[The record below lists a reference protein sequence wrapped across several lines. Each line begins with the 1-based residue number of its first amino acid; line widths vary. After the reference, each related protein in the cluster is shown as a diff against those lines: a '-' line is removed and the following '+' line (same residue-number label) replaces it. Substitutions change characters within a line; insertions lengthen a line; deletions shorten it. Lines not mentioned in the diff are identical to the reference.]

1 MVRKSGRPP
10 RAEGDAAQNRQL
22 IIDTAARLIREKGT
36 AALTVRSVCA
46 AADIG
51 TGTFYYHFRDKND
64 LLMSFISGP
73 FYGSEALKTP
83 VGQIADRIV
92 ELYMRLVGRYMELG
106 LGFMKSF
113 YTTDNQSLSAYMSER
128 DGAFEPDTV
137 MAQSE
142 EELRAA
148 REAGVVRA
156 DADVHLIGR
165 DLCTI
170 VKGCVF
176 EWCLT
181 GGTIDAEAVLRRIIR
196 AYMQTYLAG

>member
-1 MVRKSGRPP
+1 
-10 RAEGDAAQNRQL
+10 
-22 IIDTAARLIREKGT
+22 
-36 AALTVRSVCA
+36 
-46 AADIG
+46 
-51 TGTFYYHFRDKND
+51 
-64 LLMSFISGP
+64 
-73 FYGSEALKTP
+73 
-83 VGQIADRIV
+83 
-92 ELYMRLVGRYMELG
+92 MRLVGRYMELG

-113 YTTDNQSLSAYMSER
+113 YATDNQSLSAYMSER

-181 GGTIDAEAVLRRIIR
+181 GGTIDAEAVLRRIVG